1 VIGDMKILKNLKR
14 VRDMNSR
21 SQSSIFTSFKS
32 LVTGTLYLATCLSGI
47 ALSAAEMADSIVI
60 SSSAFEHHGT
70 VPEHYSAYGDNHSID
85 LAWSNLPVGTV
96 QLALVM
102 DDPVV
107 PMPEPFVHWVAYNI
121 PADANGLPGNLTKDA
136 VVTDVEGL
144 GGMINGLNGLRRAG
158 YFGPRP
164 PADGKLHA
172 YHFRMYALDAA
183 LILPQG
189 LNKVEMLEAIDGHVL
204 ATGMLMG
211 HYQKED

>member
-1 VIGDMKILKNLKR
+1 
-14 VRDMNSR
+14 MNSR
-21 SQSSIFTSFKS
+21 NQVSIFTKLKT
-32 LVTGTLYLATCLSGI
+32 LVTGSLYLATCLSGI
-47 ALSAAEMADSIVI
+47 ALSAAEMEDTIVI
-60 SSSAFEHHGT
+60 SSSAFDHHGT

-85 LAWSNLPVGTV
+85 LAWSNLPAGTV

-107 PMPEPFVHWVAYNI
+107 PMPQPFVHWVAYNI
-121 PADANGLPGNLTKDA
+121 PADADGLPGNLTKEA

-144 GGMINGLNGLRRAG
+144 DGMINGLNGLRRAG

-164 PADGKLHA
+164 PVDGKLHA
-172 YHFRMYALDAA
+172 YHFRLYALDAA
-183 LILPQG
+183 LMLPEG
-189 LNKVEMLEAIDGHVL
+189 LNKVDMLEAIDGHVL

>member
-1 VIGDMKILKNLKR
+1 
-14 VRDMNSR
+14 MNSR
-21 SQSSIFTSFKS
+21 SQSSIFTRLKT
-32 LVTGTLYLATCLSGI
+32 LVTGSLYLVACVGAMTLH
-47 ALSAAEMADSIVI
+47 AAEMEDTIVI

-85 LAWSNLPVGTV
+85 MAWSNLPAGTV

-107 PMPEPFVHWVAYNI
+107 PMPQPFVHWVAYNI
-121 PADANGLPGNLTKDA
+121 PADANGLPGNLTKEA

-144 GGMINGLNGLRRAG
+144 AGMINGLNGLRRAG

-172 YHFRMYALDAA
+172 YHFRLYALDAA
-183 LILPQG
+183 LMLPEG
-189 LNKVEMLEAIDGHVL
+189 LNKVDMLEAIDGHVL

>member
-1 VIGDMKILKNLKR
+1 
-14 VRDMNSR
+14 MNSR
-21 SQSSIFTSFKS
+21 SQSSIFTSLKR

-47 ALSAAEMADSIVI
+47 VLSAAEMEDTIVI

-70 VPEHYSAYGDNHSID
+70 VPEYNSAYGDNHSVD
-85 LAWSNLPVGTV
+85 LAWSNLPAGTV

-136 VVTDVEGL
+136 VVTDIEGL
-144 GGMINGLNGLRRAG
+144 DGMVNGLNGLRRAG

-172 YHFRMYALDAA
+172 YHFRIYALDAD
-183 LILPQG
+183 LMLPEG

>member
-1 VIGDMKILKNLKR
+1 
-14 VRDMNSR
+14 MNSR
-21 SQSSIFTSFKS
+21 SQSSIFTKLKT
-32 LVTGTLYLATCLSGI
+32 LVTGSLYLATCLSGMV
-47 ALSAAEMADSIVI
+47 LSAAEMEDTIVV

-85 LAWSNLPVGTV
+85 LTWSNLPAGTV

-107 PMPEPFVHWVAYNI
+107 PMPQPFVHWVAYNI
-121 PADANGLPGNLTKDA
+121 PADATGLPGNLTKEA
-136 VVTDVEGL
+136 VVAGIEGL
-144 GGMINGLNGLRRAG
+144 EGMINGLNGLRRAG

-172 YHFRMYALDAA
+172 YHFRLYALDAA
-183 LILPQG
+183 LMLPEG
-189 LNKVEMLEAIDGHVL
+189 LNKPDMLEAIDGHVL